1 MAYMVSDEA
10 NRQVV
15 TLRNYYGEEI
25 DLTTEEN
32 NVYGLVIEL
41 NTDSPERG
49 RDVLRKVE
57 ALLASEGFFP
67 AT

>member
-41 NTDSPERG
+41 NTDSSERG

-67 AT
+67 AN